1 MPGRFQRAS
10 LAPEGF
16 AVASVQSQ
24 ENAVEILLHS
34 RCVTGCCPDCGQPSD
49 RVQSRYHRR
58 PSDLPLGGRRV
69 RLMILARRFW
79 CDVRGCGRRIFC
91 ERFDGGSLAR
101 YARRT
106 QRLETLVH
114 HLGLAL
120 GGRPG
125 AAFAERLMMPVSK
138 DTLLRVV
145 RRRAV
150 ERSDALHVVGID
162 DFAFRRGQT
171 YGTIVCDLERR
182 QPVALLPDRA
192 LETSRAWLARHPS
205 ISVISRDRGGGY
217 GEAIA
222 KALPDAEQVAD
233 RWHLMENASRAFLD
247 AVNRSM
253 RQIRQAVAGK
263 VVDPKLLTSAEKLQ
277 YEGYLRRQET
287 NKAILQLS
295 KDGVFIRQIV
305 RQTGHSRK
313 LVRDVL
319 RGQRLD
325 VFRTRPSSL
334 DSWLPWL
341 NERWDS
347 GARNALALWRE
358 MRAEG
363 FSGQSGVVSHW
374 AQRRR
379 LAEKA
384 NQTGLAR
391 TPSARVLAR
400 LMTSA
405 RQELAKSEA
414 ILVAVIEETVPEL
427 VVARKAIGDFQAMIR
442 SKSAAQLDTWIER
455 AQGSL
460 ISSFANGVA
469 RDLVAVRNAITSPW
483 SNGQT
488 EGQITRLKL
497 IKRQMYGRAKLDLL
511 QARLLGASSA

>member
-1 MPGRFQRAS
+1 
-10 LAPEGF
+10 
-16 AVASVQSQ
+16 
-24 ENAVEILLHS
+24 
-34 RCVTGCCPDCGQPSD
+34 
-49 RVQSRYHRR
+49 
-58 PSDLPLGGRRV
+58 
-69 RLMILARRFW
+69 
-79 CDVRGCGRRIFC
+79 
-91 ERFDGGSLAR
+91 
-101 YARRT
+101 
-106 QRLETLVH
+106 
-114 HLGLAL
+114 
-120 GGRPG
+120 
-125 AAFAERLMMPVSK
+125 MMPVSK

-150 ERSDALHVVGID
+150 ERSDALHFVGID
-162 DFAFRRGQT
+162 DFAFRRGQI

-205 ISVISRDRGGGY
+205 ISIVSRDRGGGY

-233 RWHLMENASRAFLD
+233 RWHLMETASRAFLD

-253 RQIRQAVAGK
+253 RRIRQAVGGK
-263 VVDPKLLTSAEKLQ
+263 VVDLTLLTSGEKLQ

-325 VFRTRPSSL
+325 VFRARPSSL
-334 DSWLPWL
+334 DNWLPWL

-347 GARNALALWRE
+347 GVRNALALWRE

-363 FSGQSGVVSHW
+363 FPGQSGVVSHW

-384 NQTGLAR
+384 KQSGPAR
-391 TPSARVLAR
+391 TPSAQVLAR

-405 RQELAKSEA
+405 RRELAKAEA
-414 ILVAVIEETVPEL
+414 IDVWARETRSASNAPARSIKSITISKKETEAYLGRNTLRCRQTSRSLYPPSIRPCHHLVL
-427 VVARKAIGDFQAMIR
+427 R
-442 SKSAAQLDTWIER
+442 SC
-455 AQGSL
+455 
-460 ISSFANGVA
+460 
-469 RDLVAVRNAITSPW
+469 
-483 SNGQT
+483 
-488 EGQITRLKL
+488 
-497 IKRQMYGRAKLDLL
+497 
-511 QARLLGASSA
+511 

>member
-1 MPGRFQRAS
+1 MHGRFQRAR

-16 AVASVQSQ
+16 VVVSVQ
-24 ENAVEILLHS
+24 NVGDDFEIMLRS
-34 RCVTGCCPDCGQPSD
+34 RRGSGVCPDCGRRSR
-49 RVQSRYHRR
+49 RVQSRYVRR
-58 PSDLPLGGRRV
+58 PSDLPLAGRRV
-69 RLMILARRFW
+69 VLTILARRFW
-79 CDVRGCGRRIFC
+79 CDTVVCGRRIFC
-91 ERFDGGSLAR
+91 EQFDVGVLAR
-101 YARRT
+101 YGRRT
-106 QRLETLVH
+106 QRLETIVH

-125 AAFAERLMMPVSK
+125 AEFANRLMMPVSK

-145 RRRAV
+145 RRRAIDRHEELRV
-150 ERSDALHVVGID
+150 IGID

-182 QPVALLPDRA
+182 KPVTLLPDRA
-192 LETSRAWLARHPS
+192 LETSRAWLAKRPS
-205 ISVISRDRGGGY
+205 ISIVARDRGGGY

-222 KALPDAEQVAD
+222 RGLPDAEQVAD
-233 RWHLMENASRAFLD
+233 RWHLMENSSRAFLD
-247 AVNRSM
+247 AVSKSM
-253 RQIRQAVAGK
+253 QRIRQAVGSK
-263 VVDPKLLTSAEKLQ
+263 VVDPKLLTYAEKLQ
-277 YEGYLRRQET
+277 YEGYVRRQET
-287 NKAILQLS
+287 NEAILQLAKS
-295 KDGVFIRQIV
+295 GTSIRQIV

-341 NERWDS
+341 NERWEA

-363 FSGQSGVVSHW
+363 FVGQSGVVSQW

-384 NQTGLAR
+384 NQSGLMR

-400 LMTSA
+400 LLTSA
-405 RQELAKSEA
+405 QDGLAKSEA
-414 ILVAVIEETVPEL
+414 VLVAVIENNVPEL
-427 VVARKAIGDFQAMIR
+427 VEARKAIGDFQSMIR
-442 SKSAAQLDTWIER
+442 TKSAAKLDGWIEI
-455 AQGSL
+455 AKGSL
-460 ISSFANGVA
+460 VGSFVKGVEK
-469 RDLVAVRNAITSPW
+469 DLMAVRNAIVSPW

-511 QARLLGASSA
+511 QARVVGA

>member
-1 MPGRFQRAS
+1 MHGRFQRAN
-10 LAPEGF
+10 LAPDGF
-16 AVASVQSQ
+16 IVVSVQSVG
-24 ENAVEILLHS
+24 EGVEILLRS
-34 RCVTGCCPDCGQPSD
+34 RHGSGTCPDCGRRSH
-49 RVQSRYHRR
+49 RVQSRYIRR
-58 PSDLPLGGRRV
+58 PLDLPLGGRRAF
-69 RLMILARRFW
+69 LAIMARRFW
-79 CDVRGCGRRIFC
+79 CDTAICWRRIFC
-91 ERFDGGSLAR
+91 EQFDHGVLSR

-106 QRLETLVH
+106 QRLETIVH

-125 AAFAERLMMPVSK
+125 AAFATRLMMPVSK

-150 ERSDALHVVGID
+150 DQTDELHVIGID
-162 DFAFRRGQT
+162 DFAFRRGQS

-182 QPVALLPDRA
+182 KPVTLLPDRA
-192 LETSRAWLARHPS
+192 LETSRAWLANRPS
-205 ISVISRDRGGGY
+205 ISIVARDRGGGY

-222 KALPDAEQVAD
+222 KGRPEAQQVAD
-233 RWHLMENASRAFLD
+233 RWHLMENSSRAFLD
-247 AVNRSM
+247 AVNKSM
-253 RQIRQAVAGK
+253 RQIRQSVGGNDI
-263 VVDPKLLTSAEKLQ
+263 DPKLLTYAEKLQ
-277 YEGYLRRQET
+277 YEGYRRRQET
-287 NKAILQLS
+287 NEAILKLANNGTS
-295 KDGVFIRQIV
+295 IRQIV

-341 NERWDS
+341 NNRWES

-363 FSGQSGVVSHW
+363 FVGQSGVVSQW

-384 NQTGLAR
+384 NQSGFAC
-391 TPSARVLAR
+391 TPSAKVIAR

-405 RQELAKSEA
+405 RDGLAKSEA
-414 ILVAVIEETVPEL
+414 ILVAVIEASVPEL
-427 VVARKAIGDFQAMIR
+427 VAARKAIGDFQSMIR
-442 SKSAAQLDTWIER
+442 SRSAAKLDDWLAI
-455 AQGSL
+455 AKGSL
-460 ISSFANGVA
+460 IGSFANGVEK
-469 RDLVAVRNAITSPW
+469 DQTAVRNAIVSPW

-488 EGQITRLKL
+488 EGQLTRLKL
-497 IKRQMYGRAKLDLL
+497 IKRQMYGHAKLDLL
-511 QARLLGASSA
+511 QARVVGA

>member
-1 MPGRFQRAS
+1 MHGRFQRAR

-16 AVASVQSQ
+16 AVVSLQGVGDDFHIQ
-24 ENAVEILLHS
+24 LRS
-34 RCVTGCCPDCGQPSD
+34 RCLSGVCPDCGRPSQ
-49 RVQSRYHRR
+49 RVQSRYVRR
-58 PSDLPLGGRRV
+58 PSDLPLAGRRV
-69 RLMILARRFW
+69 VLTIQARRFW
-79 CDVRGCGRRIFC
+79 CDAVVCGRRIFC
-91 ERFDGGSLAR
+91 ERFDVGVLAR
-101 YARRT
+101 YGRRT
-106 QRLETLVH
+106 QRLETIVH

-125 AAFAERLMMPVSK
+125 AAFANRLMVPVSK

-145 RRRAV
+145 RRHAV
-150 ERSDALHVVGID
+150 DRCDDLHVVGID

-182 QPVALLPDRA
+182 KPVTLLPDRA
-192 LETSRAWLARHPS
+192 LETSRAWLAKRPS
-205 ISVISRDRGGGY
+205 ISIVARDRGGGY

-222 KALPDAEQVAD
+222 RGLPHAEQVAD
-233 RWHLMENASRAFLD
+233 RWHLMENSSRAFLD
-247 AVNRSM
+247 AVSKSM
-253 RQIRQAVAGK
+253 RQIRQAVGSN
-263 VVDPKLLTSAEKLQ
+263 VVDPKLLTYAEKLQ

-287 NKAILQLS
+287 NEAIQELAKS
-295 KDGVFIRQIV
+295 GTSIRQIV

-325 VFRTRPSSL
+325 VFRTRPSAL

-341 NERWDS
+341 NERWDTGS
-347 GARNALALWRE
+347 RNALALWRE

-363 FSGQSGVVSHW
+363 FVGQRGIVSQW

-384 NQTGLAR
+384 GQSGLMR

-405 RQELAKSEA
+405 QDGLGKSDA
-414 ILVAVIEETVPEL
+414 ILVAVIENCVPEL
-427 VVARKAIGDFQAMIR
+427 VTARKAIGDFQSMIR
-442 SKSAAQLDTWIER
+442 SKSAAKLDGWIEL
-455 AQGSL
+455 AKDSL
-460 ISSFANGVA
+460 VASLVNGVEK
-469 RDLVAVRNAITSPW
+469 DLIAVRNAIISPW

-511 QARLLGASSA
+511 RARVVGV